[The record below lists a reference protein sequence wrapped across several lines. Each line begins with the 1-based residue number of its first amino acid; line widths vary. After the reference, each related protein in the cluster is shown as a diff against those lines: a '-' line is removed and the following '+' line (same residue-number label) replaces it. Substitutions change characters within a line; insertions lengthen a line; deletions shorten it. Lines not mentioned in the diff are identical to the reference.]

1 MPEYEGK
8 YIFRCNVKIGEEVTT
23 QSFVYDTEKEAE
35 IKYYNEVLYGL
46 QLDTVVL
53 AYYVVQNEYGV
64 KMGNLEKIIDNQE
77 PVEIDLEP

>member
-77 PVEIDLEP
+77 PVDAEIEP